1 MSQPVPAGILE
12 DLRRAQSPGGRAQL
26 GCCVIEGL
34 RLHERALRAGRVPRA
49 VVATQA
55 FLESK
60 DARTDA
66 LVAALFEAGCK
77 PFVASSE
84 VLAEFTGG
92 RGGGEVVGLLEI
104 PRPPLLE
111 ELAASGGVLLAAVDV
126 EDPGNVG
133 ALSRTALASGAA
145 GFLTCG
151 VSDPWHPKALRTS
164 MGSLFKIPVL
174 EIPYADELIAEL
186 RSAGVRTLAAV
197 SEGGTPLPQAV
208 RVKGPLAVLMGSE
221 AFGLS
226 EGVASAADER
236 VTIPMSA
243 EADSYSVNAAAGI
256 LLYELL
262 GRG

>member
-34 RLHERALRAGRVPRA
+34 RLHERALRAGCVLRA
-49 VVATQA
+49 VIATPE
-55 FLESK
+55 FLES
-60 DARTDA
+60 DDVRADA
-66 LVAALFEAGCK
+66 LVTALFEAGCQ
-77 PFVASSE
+77 PFAVSAE
-84 VLAEFTGG
+84 VLAGFTGG

-104 PRPPLLE
+104 PKPPSLE
-111 ELAASGGVLLAAVDV
+111 ELAATGGVLLAAVDV

-174 EIPYADELIAEL
+174 EIPDAGELIAQL
-186 RSAGVRTLAAV
+186 ARAGVHTLAAV
-197 SEGGTPLPQAV
+197 SAQGTPLPQVA
-208 RVKGPLAVLMGSE
+208 RGEGTRCVLMGSE
-221 AFGLS
+221 AFGLA
-226 EGVASAADER
+226 EGVAAAASER
-236 VTIPMSA
+236 VTIPMNS
-243 EADSYSVNAAAGI
+243 EADSYSVNAAAAVI
-256 LLYELL
+256 LYELL
-262 GRG
+262 GRS

>member
-49 VVATQA
+49 VIATRD
-55 FLESK
+55 FLES
-60 DARTDA
+60 DDPREGA
-66 LVAALFEAGCK
+66 LVAALFEAGCE
-77 PFVASSE
+77 PFVASAE
-84 VLAEFTGG
+84 TLAEFTGG

-104 PRPPLLE
+104 PKPPALE

-145 GFLTCG
+145 GFLACG

-164 MGSLFKIPVL
+164 MGSLFKIPVTQF
-174 EIPYADELIAEL
+174 PYADELIAGL
-186 RSAGVRTLAAV
+186 ARAGVRTLAAV
-197 SEGGTPLPQAV
+197 STQGTPLPRFV
-208 RVKGPLAVLMGSE
+208 REEGPLAVLMGSE
-221 AFGLS
+221 AFGLAD
-226 EGVASAADER
+226 GIAGAATER
-236 VTIPMSA
+236 VTIPMSEA
-243 EADSYSVNAAAGI
+243 ADSYSVNAAAGI